1 MIKTPLTTYISKEL
15 KNEVQQ
21 VANKHQLSMSV
32 IINLA
37 LQYFL
42 LAERTGQPIK
52 LDISM
57 LNREFSFDTEEQ
69 FTKKLDE

>member
-42 LAERTGQPIK
+42 LAEKTGQPIK

-57 LNREFSFDTEEQ
+57 LNREYPFETEAQ
-69 FTKKLDE
+69 FVRRLDE